1 MMVYLWALGVA
12 LVLWEIIVGIQAR
25 KISPLGYVYLRA
37 HRDKEP
43 VRFWLFFSFDAL
55 FLIVFAFLLV
65 GELRP

>member
-1 MMVYLWALGVA
+1 MVYLWALGIA

-25 KISPLGYVYLRA
+25 RISPLGYVYLRA

-43 VRFWLFFSFDAL
+43 VRFWFFFGFDAL